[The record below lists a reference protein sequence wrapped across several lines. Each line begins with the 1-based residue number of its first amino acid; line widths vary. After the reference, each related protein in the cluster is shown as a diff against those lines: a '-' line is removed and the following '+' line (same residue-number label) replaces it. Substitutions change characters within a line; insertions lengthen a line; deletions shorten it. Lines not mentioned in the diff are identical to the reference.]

1 MKKSLFIALL
11 FAASSFPLV
20 VQHASAFSVLAN
32 YTLNGT
38 LADAEAPSN
47 PARNMTVIGSSTY
60 TLGGIQLTGTSY
72 LESPSIAS
80 FTTGNFTITANF
92 RITSYPADYMPV
104 FTAFD
109 SQIAALITNTGA
121 IQLRVGT
128 STTTGS
134 LIVPLSQFNNVTIT
148 RDGTTTRLYLNGV
161 IAVTSTASVTSA
173 TNTVLTRSN
182 ISSVLRYFNGVM
194 KNLQVYSSATV
205 VTGLTDSSTPAVGEL
220 RWAFQNI
227 PSGGSIVFSPTLS
240 GTIDLT
246 TNGTIFLGSTGSF
259 GAMTVCEPPSGSITL
274 RMNRNVPTVSV
285 IEFEIIAAP
294 FPDDKQSSAKKP
306 PLPLEDKGE
315 NKLAAVGSSSNI
327 FNIAGIT
334 IDGNSAGGGGIRF
347 SNPGGFV
354 VPFAGT
360 FRATDCA
367 FNNCQTSGN
376 GGAIDIQTNGSAG
389 FNFTNCTFNNNRTSG
404 FGGAISNAATN
415 TVDITNC
422 TFTNNQASFSGG
434 AIGHGNGGTTNIT
447 NSIFSNNASTRDGGA
462 ITLQTV
468 ASAGALTMNGCT
480 INNNSA
486 SSGLPSGGLLVVTN
500 GAGNATVNLTNCTF
514 TGNTSSSSAAGIV
527 LTKQSTGNIS
537 AALRNCTISGNNPGG
552 LGIFGGASAT
562 LLNTIVAGNVSS
574 DVSGAIVT
582 AGSTNNL
589 IGNGTGMTGI
599 SNSVNGNQ
607 VGTSPAPINA
617 RLAALGSYGGA
628 TQTVA
633 LLPGSP
639 AINAGTASGAP
650 ATDQRGISRVGTTDI
665 GAFESRGFTITATGG
680 SPQTT
685 LVSTAFPV
693 ALQASVTSSFS
704 EPVNGGVITFT
715 PPGSG
720 ASCTFGTNPVTIAR
734 GNVSTTATAN
744 STFGSYV
751 VTASASGITTPAS
764 YSLVNLAAQPTGSS
778 GIPNLSTLPT
788 HPPNI
793 TVNFTPASPTPTGY
807 LVVRRPSIT
816 PRTDPADGTA
826 YTVGNV
832 FSGQTV
838 VSVGTATSF
847 TDNTVT
853 FGESYFYDVY
863 PFNGSGA
870 AINYFQSG
878 VQTNATALTAL
889 PVELSDFK
897 AQQHER
903 GVELVWT
910 TASEKNNAGFEV
922 QRRTENSAGASW
934 SVLGFVKG
942 NGTTSEAKSYSFVDR
957 TASGK
962 AQYRLKQ
969 VDFDGAFEI
978 LPTVEVDAG
987 LPRSFELA
995 QNYPNPFNPSTAI
1008 SYQLPI
1014 SSEVRLKV
1022 YDMLGREVA
1031 TLVNGRQEAGR
1042 YSVSWNAAGFA
1053 SGVYFYRLQAS
1064 NFVETRKMMLV
1075 K

>member
-32 YTLNGT
+32 YTLDGT
-38 LADAEAPSN
+38 LADAQDPFNS
-47 PARNMTVIGSSTY
+47 ARNMLHFGGTPTY
-60 TLGGIQLTGTSY
+60 TLDGIQLTGTRY
-72 LESPSIAS
+72 LQSPLISAFANS
-80 FTTGNFTITANF
+80 AFTVTANF

-121 IQLRVGT
+121 IELRVGT

-148 RDGTTTRLYLNGV
+148 RDGTTTRLYLNGT

-194 KNLQVYSSATV
+194 KNLQVYNSPTV

-246 TNGTIFLGSTGSF
+246 TNGTIFLGSTGRF
-259 GAMTVCEPPSGSITL
+259 GAMTICEPPSGSITL

-285 IEFEIIAAP
+285 IEFETIGAP

-315 NKLAAVGSSSNI
+315 NKLTAVGSSSNI

-347 SNPGGFV
+347 SNPGGLV

-486 SSGLPSGGLLVVTN
+486 SSGLSAGGLLVVTN

-514 TGNTSSSSAAGIV
+514 TGNTSSSSPAAIV

-537 AALRNCTISGNNPGG
+537 AALRNCTISANNPGG
-552 LGIFGGASAT
+552 LGILGGASAT
-562 LLNTIVAGNVSS
+562 LLNTIVAGNAGS

-599 SNSVNGNQ
+599 SNGVNANQ
-607 VGTSPAPINA
+607 VGTSLAPINP
-617 RLAALGSYGGA
+617 RLSALGSYGGA
-628 TQTVA
+628 TQTMA
-633 LLPGSP
+633 LLPNSP
-639 AINAGTASGAP
+639 AINTGTASGAP
-650 ATDQRGISRVGTTDI
+650 ASDQRGISRVGTTDI

-680 SPQTT
+680 ATQST
-685 LVSTAFPV
+685 LVSTAFST
-693 ALQASVTSSFS
+693 ALQASVASAFS
-704 EPVNGGVITFT
+704 EPVNGGVITFIA
-715 PPGSG
+715 PGSG
-720 ASCTFGTNPVTIAR
+720 ASCTFSVNPITIAS
-734 GNVSTTATAN
+734 GSVSATATAN
-744 STFGSYV
+744 ATFGSYAV
-751 VTASASGITTPAS
+751 SASASGATSATFN
-764 YSLVNLAAQPTGSS
+764 LVNIAAQPTGSS

-793 TVNFTPASPTPTGY
+793 TVNFTPASPTPSGY
-807 LVVRRPSIT
+807 LVVRRPVGT
-816 PRTDPADGTA
+816 PRTDPADGTT
-826 YTVGNV
+826 YTIGQV

-853 FGESYFYDVY
+853 FGVSYFYDVY

-870 AINYFQSG
+870 AVNYFQSG

-903 GVELVWT
+903 GVELIWT

-922 QRRTENSAGASW
+922 QRRTENSAGTSW

-962 AQYRLKQ
+962 VQYRLKQ
-969 VDFDGAFEI
+969 VDFDGAFEM
-978 LPTVEVDAG
+978 LPIVEVDAG
-987 LPRSFELA
+987 LPRSFELG
-995 QNYPNPFNPSTAI
+995 QNYPNPFNPSTVI

-1014 SSEVRLKV
+1014 SSEVRLV
-1022 YDMLGREVA
+1022 IYDMLGREVA

-1042 YSVSWNAAGFA
+1042 YSVSFNAASLS